1 MQPPGLGDII
11 FMVVMLLLT
20 VLITAGCLYFFIR
33 QYRKETREKEEQDR
47 KGS

>member
-1 MQPPGLGDII
+1 MKAPGLGEII
-11 FMVVMLLLT
+11 FIVVMLLLT

-47 KGS
+47 E